1 MMHRSALLGTAGM
14 IVLAAFG
21 HVVISGIT
29 SQEAASAETPRAEVS
44 DPVPPM
50 PSRFSA
56 PASSVPLQPMPARLN
71 EPSLYGSPSG
81 TRLTAGEDEGR
92 PSSRRRVVRPEAME
106 TKPEPQPTAA
116 EPKAGLPSSLDEALN
131 RLKSNPLTVGTDE
144 NDALEPTPAAPKQEA
159 EQPAPKPNT
168 PPTANPYRYQ
178 PSAATPAANGPASIG
193 APAVKAEPEEQNQP
207 NITSQ
212 PTSIPRQSLTT
223 ADPPAAAPVQKPAEP
238 ATGSLFTLSSPAIE
252 IETTGPKSLVLGK
265 PSNFRVHA
273 RNAGSAD
280 ARQVIVSMIMP
291 PSVQLQD
298 IRGTLGSPR
307 QIATQSGA
315 MAVQWEIP
323 MLPGRSEGYLDLK
336 LVAMQ
341 TRPFELAIEVSSAP
355 LQAASPITV
364 LEPQLAMAID
374 GPTDILFGDSQIFKV
389 IAKNTGTGPAE
400 NVSITIMP
408 IKKGQ
413 NPTVLD
419 SIGTIAAGDQK
430 VIELELTAKQAGTL
444 QLRAETSADNGLMA
458 QAAHD
463 VLVRRAELAV
473 TAQGPGI
480 KYAATTANYQVM
492 VANSGNA
499 PASDITVE
507 AQLPTGSKFLSAS
520 HGGTHD
526 ANTNRVTWKLASL
539 EAGTQ
544 QPLEVV
550 GMLQVEGN
558 NILQVSANANQGLT
572 SRHELITRVESVAD
586 LKLLVNDPTGPIPIG
601 QEVEYEFHL
610 TNRGTK
616 EAREVQVTVSF
627 GSGIEPLSVVGG
639 RGNVQG
645 DKVQLATI
653 PAVNAGQEIVVKVK
667 ARGRSEGNHTFRA
680 EVRCD
685 DPTTRLA
692 IEESTH
698 FYGTAIQ
705 TASPQVPGRPQ
716 SPTSLAPPASPAAP
730 TSLSP
735 PPFSRYQ

>member
-29 SQEAASAETPRAEVS
+29 AHQTASAETNQTAAS
-44 DPVPPM
+44 DPVSPV
-50 PSRFSA
+50 PSRFAA
-56 PASSVPLQPMPARLN
+56 PSGSIPLQPMPARL
-71 EPSLYGSPSG
+71 SRDVSTSG
-81 TRLTAGEDEGR
+81 TRLTAIEEEGQ
-92 PSSRRRVVRPEAME
+92 PSSRRRAARPEAMA
-106 TKPEPQPTAA
+106 PQQEPTPAA
-116 EPKAGLPSSLDEALN
+116 RPQAGLPSSLDEALN
-131 RLKSNPLTVGTDE
+131 RLKSAPVIADNEEDKT
-144 NDALEPTPAAPKQEA
+144 LEPAPAAPPQQEIEA
-159 EQPAPKPNT
+159 PAALPNKS
-168 PPTANPYRYQ
+168 PVANSYRYQ
-178 PSAATPAANGPASIG
+178 PPGSAPAANGAASIG
-193 APAVKAEPEEQNQP
+193 SASPEPETQP
-207 NITSQ
+207 QPAIT
-212 PTSIPRQSLTT
+212 PEPAAIPRQTLTT
-223 ADPPAAAPVQKPAEP
+223 SDLPATAPIQKPVETP
-238 ATGSLFTLSSPAIE
+238 TGSLFTLSSPSIE
-252 IETTGPKSLVLGK
+252 IETSGPKSLVLGK
-265 PSNFRVHA
+265 PSNFRIHA
-273 RNAGSAD
+273 RNAGGTD
-280 ARQVIVSMIMP
+280 ARQVMVSMLLP
-291 PSVQLQD
+291 QSVQLQD

-307 QIATQSGA
+307 QVTTQSGA
-315 MAVQWEIP
+315 VAVQWEIP
-323 MLPGRSEGYLDLK
+323 VLPGRSEGHLDLN
-336 LVAMQ
+336 LIAMQ

-355 LQAASPITV
+355 LQAMSPITV
-364 LEPQLAMAID
+364 LEPKLAMAID

-419 SIGTIAAGDQK
+419 SIGTIEAGDQK

-444 QLRAETSADNGLMA
+444 QLRAETSAANGLMA

-473 TAQGPGI
+473 SAQGPGI

-499 PASDITVE
+499 PASEIVVE
-507 AQLPTGSKFLSAS
+507 AILPTGAKFLSAS
-520 HGGTHD
+520 HGGTH
-526 ANTNRVTWKLASL
+526 NTNNNSVTWKLASL

-550 GMLQVEGN
+550 SMLQVEGN
-558 NILQVSANANQGLT
+558 NILQVTANANQGLT
-572 SRHELITRVESVAD
+572 SHHELITRVESVAD
-586 LKLLVNDPTGPIPIG
+586 LKLAVNDPTGPIPVG

-627 GSGIEPLSVVGG
+627 GSGIEPLSVDGG
-639 RGNVQG
+639 RGNIQG
-645 DKVQLATI
+645 EKVQLTTI
-653 PAVNAGQEIVVKVK
+653 PSVNAGQEIVVKVK
-667 ARGRSEGNHTFRA
+667 ARGRSEGSHTFRA

-698 FYGTAIQ
+698 FYGATIQ
-705 TASPQVPGRPQ
+705 TASPQMPARQQP
-716 SPTSLAPPASPAAP
+716 PTSLAPPAAAGP